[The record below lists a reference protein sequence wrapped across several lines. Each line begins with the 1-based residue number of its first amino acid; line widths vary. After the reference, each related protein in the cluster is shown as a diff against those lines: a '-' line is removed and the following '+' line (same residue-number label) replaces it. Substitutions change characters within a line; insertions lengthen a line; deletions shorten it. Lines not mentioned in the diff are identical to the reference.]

1 MSGQV
6 PPRVWHLSKQGHWI
20 SGSTQ
25 PGLGDGGEGE
35 RDGSGGGNGGGWL
48 GDGGGG
54 TVGGGGGTLGGGG
67 GGVGGMGGDKG
78 GRSLACTLQPPD
90 GYSLCRA
97 KYHRG
102 CGT

>member
-6 PPRVWHLSKQGHWI
+6 PPRVWHLSKHGHWI
-20 SGSTQ
+20 SGPTQ
-25 PGLGDGGEGE
+25 PRLGDGGEGE

-67 GGVGGMGGDKG
+67 GGVGGKG
-78 GRSLACTLQPPD
+78 GGQRGAQPSLHLTTAGWL
-90 GYSLCRA
+90 
-97 KYHRG
+97 
-102 CGT
+102 